1 MRNLLLLLIA
11 TLALGLGTY
20 LSLGTPALLLR
31 QPPQQTGPSTDQVAA
46 LQRQLSDVSASDA
59 DVQATIRAMVD
70 GLRSRLEAQDGTVE
84 EWDRLVRSYATLEDL
99 DGLRF
104 ALDGLLRLKPDD
116 PQALLLAGQA
126 AARAGDRRIA
136 KAYFERLLP
145 LIDPE
150 HPRFE
155 QIKALIQGFD
165 AENGDSLGN

>member
-1 MRNLLLLLIA
+1 MRNLLLLLMA

-46 LQRQLSDVSASDA
+46 LQRQLSDASASDA